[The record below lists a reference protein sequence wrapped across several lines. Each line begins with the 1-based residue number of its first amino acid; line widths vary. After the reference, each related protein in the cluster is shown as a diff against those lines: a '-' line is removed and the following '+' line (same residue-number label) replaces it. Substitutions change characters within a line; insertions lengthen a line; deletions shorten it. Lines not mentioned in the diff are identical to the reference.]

1 MSTYTVGQVLWSLV
15 DMPRTMG
22 GIDMEGEWV
31 SAGYIRV
38 DMRWVVWT
46 VERVTPK
53 GAWVRAGREGD
64 TLRGNAMW
72 VANNTRKVSATREQ
86 AKAFAVQKRTY
97 HVRMCTKRLEHA
109 QTRLA
114 ALQSLKVSDG
124 V

>member
-1 MSTYTVGQVLWSLV
+1 VSTYTVGQVLWSLV

-72 VANNTRKVSATREQ
+72 VANNTRKVAATRQE
-86 AKAFAVQKRTY
+86 AKDFALVKRAY
-97 HVRMCTKRLEHA
+97 HARMCAERLEHA

-114 ALQSLKVSDG
+114 ALQALRVEE
-124 V
+124 

>member
-1 MSTYTVGQVLWSLV
+1 VSTYTVGQALWSLV
-15 DMPRTMG
+15 DMPLTMG
-22 GIDMEGEWV
+22 SIDMEGEWV

-72 VANNTRKVSATREQ
+72 VANNTRKVAATRQ
-86 AKAFAVQKRTY
+86 AAKDFALVKRAY
-97 HVRMCTKRLEHA
+97 HARMCAERLEQA

-114 ALQSLKVSDG
+114 ALQALRVEE
-124 V
+124 